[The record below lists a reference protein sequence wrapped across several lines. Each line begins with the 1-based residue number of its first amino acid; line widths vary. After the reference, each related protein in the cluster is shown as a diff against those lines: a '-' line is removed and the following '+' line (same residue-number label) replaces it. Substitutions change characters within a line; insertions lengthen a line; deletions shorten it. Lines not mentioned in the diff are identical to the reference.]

1 MPYLVPGFHGVRETL
16 RRGQVKIKA
25 LWIAEGKQSAR
36 VREIIRSAETKG
48 IPVCFKKAKDLSS
61 LLPDMAHQG
70 IAAVMDA
77 FPYTPLKQIIETSST
92 TKGHTLLLA
101 ADHITDGGNLGAI
114 IRAAGF
120 FGAHGLIIPKDRS
133 ASVDA
138 KVLKRSSGAYV
149 HVPISRIVNLGR
161 ALDELEKAGFWI
173 IGASGEG
180 RQSIYDFDWNRDV
193 VMILG
198 NEKQGLSRSVR
209 RRCHEVV
216 GIPSSGHVESLNV
229 AVACGVIL
237 SEILRQRKCEVTIKS
252 Q

>member
-1 MPYLVPGFHGVRETL
+1 MRETL
-16 RRGQVKIKA
+16 RRGNVKIRA
-25 LWIAEGKQSAR
+25 LWIAEGKTSAR
-36 VREIIRSAETKG
+36 AREIIRSAEEKG

-61 LLPDMAHQG
+61 LLPDIAHQG

-77 FPYTPLKQIIETSST
+77 FPYTPLKQIIETSSAA
-92 TKGHTLLLA
+92 KGRALLLA
-101 ADHITDGGNLGAI
+101 ADHITDAGNLGAI
-114 IRAAGF
+114 IRAGGF

-133 ASVDA
+133 ARVDA
-138 KVLKRSSGAYV
+138 RVLKRSSGAYV
-149 HVPISRIVNLGR
+149 QVPIARIVNLGR
-161 ALDELEKAGFWI
+161 ALDELEKSGFWI

-193 VMILG
+193 VLILG
-198 NEKQGLSRSVR
+198 NEQQGLSRSVR

-237 SEILRQRKCEVTIKS
+237 SEILRRRGVRS
-252 Q
+252 